1 MGIEYQSNNHEAFVL
16 LCCFRSCSCR
26 LRLSWKQ
33 KNTIIDKGP
42 RECGGSKANDSGKL
56 TFKCRSR
63 AKKNTKHCKATCP
76 KGMKV
81 DVGGQPTTRKIRCSK
96 VRKGLTMAW
105 VSKQY
110 TDSDKEINP
119 NLFKC

>member
-1 MGIEYQSNNHEAFVL
+1 MKL
-16 LCCFRSCSCR
+16 LSYFAVFA
-26 LRLSWKQ
+26 LVAANEIDDLGNK
-33 KNTIIDKGP
+33 KNQPIDKGP
-42 RECGGSKANDSGKL
+42 RECGGSKANDSGNL

-105 VSKQY
+105 VSKQN
-110 TDSDKEINP
+110 TDADHEINP
-119 NLFKC
+119 NLFRFVSK